1 MCFTPL
7 LISALSSLIGSTRS
21 KGMAKKGRQ
30 EIAEELA
37 ALLSGPALPIP
48 ANQVSAEDSDLEE
61 YESSDEN

>member
-1 MCFTPL
+1 
-7 LISALSSLIGSTRS
+7 
-21 KGMAKKGRQ
+21 MAKKGRQ

-61 YESSDEN
+61 DESSDEE